1 MIDEIISIIQSFG
14 FPIAV
19 CLVCFFYI
27 NKQAEQHKTEVTS
40 LTEAI
45 HEMRIVLQQLMDKFG
60 G

>member
-1 MIDEIISIIQSFG
+1 MDEIISIIQSFG

-27 NKQAEQHKTEVTS
+27 NKLSEQHKSEVSS

-45 HEMRIVLQQLMDKFG
+45 HEMRIVLQQLMDKLG

>member
-1 MIDEIISIIQSFG
+1 MDEVISIIQSFG

-19 CLVCFFYI
+19 CLVCFLYI

-45 HEMRIVLQQLMDKFG
+45 HEMRIVLQQLMDKLG

>member
-19 CLVCFFYI
+19 CLVCFFFI
-27 NKQAEQHKTEVTS
+27 NKQTEQHKTEVTS

-45 HEMRIVLQQLMDKFG
+45 HEMRIVLQQLLDKLG

>member
-1 MIDEIISIIQSFG
+1 MNEILSVIQSFG

-19 CLVCFFYI
+19 CLICFWYI
-27 NKQAEQHKTEVTS
+27 NKQMDTHKEETKN

-45 HEMRIVLQQLMDKFG
+45 HEMRVVLQQLMDKLG

>member
-1 MIDEIISIIQSFG
+1 MNDIVSVIQSFG

-19 CLVCFFYI
+19 CLICFWYI
-27 NKQAEQHKTEVTS
+27 NKQMDTHKEETKN

-45 HEMRIVLQQLMDKFG
+45 HEMRVVLQQLMDKLG

>member
-1 MIDEIISIIQSFG
+1 MNEIISIIQSFG

-27 NKQAEQHKTEVTS
+27 NKQAEQHKTEVSS

-45 HEMRIVLQQLMDKFG
+45 HEMRVVLQQLMDKLG

>member
-1 MIDEIISIIQSFG
+1 MNEIISVIQSFG

-19 CLVCFFYI
+19 CLICFWYI
-27 NKQAEQHKTEVTS
+27 NKQIETHKDETAK

-45 HEMRIVLQQLMDKFG
+45 HEMRVVLQQFMDKFG

>member
-1 MIDEIISIIQSFG
+1 MNDIISVIQSFG

-19 CLVCFFYI
+19 CLICFWYI
-27 NKQAEQHKTEVTS
+27 NKQIETHKEETKN

-45 HEMRIVLQQLMDKFG
+45 HEMRVVLQELMDKLG

>member
-1 MIDEIISIIQSFG
+1 MNEIVSVIQSFG

-19 CLVCFFYI
+19 CLICFWYI
-27 NKQAEQHKTEVTS
+27 NKQMEIHKEETNN

-45 HEMRIVLQQLMDKFG
+45 HEMRIVLQHLMDKLG

>member
-1 MIDEIISIIQSFG
+1 MNDIISVIQSFG

-19 CLVCFFYI
+19 CLICFWYI
-27 NKQAEQHKTEVTS
+27 NKQIETHKEETTN

-45 HEMRIVLQQLMDKFG
+45 HQMRVVLQELMDKLG